1 MGSLT
6 NKNGDLTN
14 KNGDL
19 TIKNCDLT
27 IKNCDLTIKNC
38 DLTIKNCDL
47 TNKNGDL
54 TNKNGD
60 GISNNGD
67 FASKNCDLTAFLHV
81 FTTKHGIVYHQP
93 ISTACWW
100 TSRFHKAATWWRPS
114 WVCPMVN
121 AQKCYIYIYI
131 IIHTHI
137 HTPQYSNPQYVNWTK
152 RTSYRLSSSNII

>member
-19 TIKNCDLT
+19 T
-27 IKNCDLTIKNC
+27 
-38 DLTIKNCDL
+38 
-47 TNKNGDL
+47 NKNGDL
-54 TNKNGD
+54 TNKKWWFNQQKWWFNQQKWWFNQQKWWFNQQKWWFNQQKMVMVLA
-60 GISNNGD
+60 IMVILP
-67 FASKNCDLTAFLHV
+67 AKIAFLHV
-81 FTTKHGIVYHQP
+81 FYYQTWHCLPPTIWMVLFVSSTLP

-100 TSRFHKAATWWRPS
+100 TSRLHKAASWWRPS

-131 IIHTHI
+131 HIFIHLNTVII
-137 HTPQYSNPQYVNWTK
+137 YSY
-152 RTSYRLSSSNII
+152 